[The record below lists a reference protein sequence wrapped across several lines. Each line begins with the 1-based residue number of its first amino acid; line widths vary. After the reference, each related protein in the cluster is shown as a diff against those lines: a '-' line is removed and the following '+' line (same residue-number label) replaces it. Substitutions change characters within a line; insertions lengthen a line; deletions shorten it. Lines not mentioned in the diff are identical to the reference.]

1 VLTAGRS
8 VFFSRRQFFERSMAV
23 AAMIGA
29 VSTGARASA
38 AFAPND
44 PDWLSFKSR
53 FVAADGRVVDTGNN
67 GISHSE
73 GQSYGM
79 LFSVAFNDEQ
89 TFDLISGWTALNLT
103 RPTDSLHIWRYLPN
117 QRDHT
122 PDHNNATDGDLVI
135 AMALSR
141 AARLWGR
148 QDNAQTALSI
158 ARDIRNMLITN
169 AGSRVV
175 LLPGISGFAKKTAV
189 IANLSY
195 YNFVAL
201 RELGAIDS
209 SPLWQVLELDGLA
222 LMQAARFGRWQLPPD
237 WLSVPL
243 TGSTVRVASGWPPLC
258 SYDAIRV
265 PLNLTWAQVLPPDI
279 GQSFASFWTTA
290 AAYQP
295 AWANLSTNEVSPYA
309 AAGGLVA
316 VKSVTMA
323 SEPQTGLPTLPAVE
337 DCGDYYS
344 ASLTLLSRIAWSESH
359 GGG

>member
-1 VLTAGRS
+1 
-8 VFFSRRQFFERSMAV
+8 VFSSRRQFFERSMAA

-29 VSTGARASA
+29 VSTRDRAAA
-38 AFAPND
+38 AFAPGD

-79 LFSVAFNDEQ
+79 LFSVAFNDMQ
-89 TFDLISGWTALNLT
+89 SFDLISGWTARNLT

-122 PDHNNATDGDLVI
+122 PDLNNATDGDLVI

-148 QDNAQTALSI
+148 QDNARMALSI
-158 ARDIRNMLITN
+158 ARDVRNLLIAN

-175 LLPGISGFAKKTAV
+175 LLPGLNGFTKRAAL

-201 RELGAIDS
+201 RELGAIDP

-243 TGSTVRVASGWPPLC
+243 DGGPVSVASGWPPLC

-279 GQSFASFWTTA
+279 GQSFVSFWTTA

-295 AWANLSTNEVSPYA
+295 AWANLSTNAVSSYA
-309 AAGGLVA
+309 ATGGLVA
-316 VKSVTMA
+316 VKAVTMA
-323 SEPQTGLPTLPAVE
+323 SAPQMGLPTLPAVAE
-337 DCGDYYS
+337 CVDYYS

>member
-1 VLTAGRS
+1 
-8 VFFSRRQFFERSMAV
+8 VFSSRRQFFERGMAV

-29 VSTGARASA
+29 LSTRARASA
-38 AFAPND
+38 VFGPDD

-79 LFSVAFNDEQ
+79 LFAVAFNDQ
-89 TFDLISGWTALNLT
+89 PTFDLISGWTARNLT
-103 RPTDSLHIWRYLPN
+103 RPGDSLHIWRYLPS
-117 QRDHT
+117 QHDHT

-148 QDNAQTALSI
+148 QDNAQAALAI
-158 ARDIRNMLITN
+158 ARDIRDLLIVN

-175 LLPGISGFAKKTAV
+175 LLPGLNGFAKKTAIIV
-189 IANLSY
+189 NLSY
-195 YNFVAL
+195 YNYVAM

-237 WLSVPL
+237 WLSVPVN
-243 TGSTVRVASGWPPLC
+243 GADVAVAPGWPPLC

-265 PLNLTWAQVLPPDI
+265 PLNLTWAQVLPQDV
-279 GQSFASFWTTA
+279 GSSFASFWTTA
-290 AAYQP
+290 APYQP
-295 AWANLSTNEVSPYA
+295 AWANLTTNAVSPYA
-309 AAGGLVA
+309 ASGGLVA

-323 SEPQTGLPTLPAVE
+323 NEPQMGLPALPSVQE
-337 DCGDYYS
+337 CIDYYS
-344 ASLTLLSRIAWSESH
+344 ASLTLLSRIAWTESH

>member
-1 VLTAGRS
+1 
-8 VFFSRRQFFERSMAV
+8 VFSSRRQFFERSMAV
-23 AAMIGA
+23 AAMISATPGC
-29 VSTGARASA
+29 ARAAA
-38 AFAPND
+38 AFPPGD
-44 PDWLSFKSR
+44 SDWLSFKSR

-79 LFSVAFNDEQ
+79 LFSVAFNDQ
-89 TFDLISGWTALNLT
+89 PSFDLISGWTARNLT
-103 RPTDSLHIWRYLPN
+103 RPTDSLHVWRYLPD

-122 PDHNNATDGDLVI
+122 PDRNNATDGDLVI

-148 QDNAQTALSI
+148 QDNAQTALLI
-158 ARDIRNMLITN
+158 ARDIRNLLIAN

-175 LLPGISGFAKKTAV
+175 LLPGINGFAKKTAV

-201 RELGAIDS
+201 RELAAIDV
-209 SPLWQVLELDGLA
+209 SPLWQVVELDGLA

-243 TGSTVRVASGWPPLC
+243 DGGNVSVASGWAPLC

-265 PLNLTWAQVLPPDI
+265 PLNLTWAQVMPPAI

-295 AWANLSTNEVSPYA
+295 AWANLSTNAVSPYA

-316 VKSVTMA
+316 VKAVTMA
-323 SEPQTGLPTLPAVE
+323 NEPQTGMPALPTVA
-337 DCGDYYS
+337 DCADYYS